1 MPRTYCRDQR
11 GRFCRKPAPTLLS
24 PEVLK
29 TLGQGR
35 KAIDMTLD
43 HSWTVEIHKRWTT
56 YSHENPDTTASGGP
70 TQA

>member
-1 MPRTYCRDQR
+1 MKKSMKPLPPRDHR

-35 KAIDMTLD
+35 RAAALF
-43 HSWTVEIHKRWTT
+43 VEQPWEFVIEKIWH
-56 YSHENPDTTASGGP
+56 YSNLAADEPQEN
-70 TQA
+70 